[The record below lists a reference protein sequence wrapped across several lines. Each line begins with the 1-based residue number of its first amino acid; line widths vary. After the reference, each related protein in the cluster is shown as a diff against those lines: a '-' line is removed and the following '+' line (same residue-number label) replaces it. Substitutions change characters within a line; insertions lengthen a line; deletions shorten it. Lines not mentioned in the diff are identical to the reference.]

1 MPLFLIH
8 AKEAGYVA
16 QAPDRKM
23 NTACH
28 LFWGQLNLFRSL
40 FLSVLALSTFMVSP
54 KLTHLPA
61 SGIFPHSTK
70 MTTLLLSKCV

>member
-28 LFWGQLNLFRSL
+28 LFWEQLNLFRSL
-40 FLSVLALSTFMVSP
+40 FLSVLALSTFMVSS

-61 SGIFPHSTK
+61 SGIFPTALK
-70 MTTLLLSKCV
+70 